1 MFKLIAVALVG
12 LGIYI
17 GVNYTDEINNI
28 VESDGFEQVQEKIAD
43 LIDNKDEI
51 IEKFEEIKD

>member
-17 GVNYTDEINNI
+17 GVDYTDEINNV